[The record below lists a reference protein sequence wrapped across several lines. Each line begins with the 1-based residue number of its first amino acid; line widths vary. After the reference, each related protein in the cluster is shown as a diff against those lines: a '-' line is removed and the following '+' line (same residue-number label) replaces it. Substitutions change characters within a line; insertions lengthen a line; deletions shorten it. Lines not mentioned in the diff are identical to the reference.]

1 MNTSTGLGL
10 IGDDNGSFRTLV
22 TESLYVKH
30 DSDFGSISFDSIG
43 TNLIPSIDNTYNIGS
58 NTFRWKDLH
67 AVRSMIPLFSTVSS
81 DITFNPFT
89 NIVKPFTD
97 GAIDF
102 GSSANRWKDIY
113 ANRSFISTLATDS
126 LDLIMSPASF
136 LVRPPVT
143 WTYDLGSED
152 YNWNNFH
159 TLRIYTPTIGTSFT
173 SPADLKL
180 YPSTNVVRPFNNG
193 TMSFGTSAHRWLSG
207 YISLMFTD
215 TIGNDAVGGHLNLF
229 ANSGI
234 VKPTTDNATDLGKT
248 DFRWKDIHAL
258 RTFIPTLSTSSSNLT
273 ISPSTNIVV
282 GSADNT
288 LEIGTSTNNIKTEY
302 VNKLI
307 LNSQNA
313 NSSDQIDLWGLDTNP
328 SGGGGSTLKSFGKI
342 SAEMLANPPKAGLSI
357 KSIGAIEL
365 SVDTDAGSGGA
376 DSDFAVIFKYN
387 NQSTTTSAGL
397 FMTIDQTGK
406 IQSTCTTNQIVL
418 NYLNTRQ
425 VTLNFPHPTTGVART
440 YSMPT
445 DVANSNFVMSEGA
458 ATINGAKT
466 LSSALTITPTT
477 NQLVLGT
484 TNTTTISSTAPAAS
498 RVVTL
503 PDAGTNSSI
512 LLTEGSQ
519 TINGSK
525 TFSVST
531 AFTGVSGGITLPT
544 TGGTPATLDFYELT
558 SYSTTFSAGTGA
570 VSASFTI
577 NIVRMGVM
585 VTMLI
590 PGISITGGAGTYNQ
604 ISSVTAMAA
613 RFCPG
618 NSRVIVARV
627 HNNGGTA
634 NGYGVIQVQASG
646 VFNIFRTDTSAII
659 QNWNEGTVMGTTD
672 PVQISYIFGV

>member
-1 MNTSTGLGL
+1 MNTSTNLGL
-10 IGDDNGSFRTLV
+10 IGDDNGSFRTLI

-30 DSDFGSISFDSIG
+30 DSDFGSITFDSIG

-113 ANRSFISTLATDS
+113 ANRSFISTLATDAF
-126 LDLIMSPASF
+126 DLIMSPASF

-152 YNWNNFH
+152 YTWNNFH
-159 TLRIYTPTIGTSFT
+159 TLRIYTPTIGTSFV

-207 YISLMFTD
+207 YITLMFTD

-258 RTFIPTLSTSSSNLT
+258 KTYLS
-273 ISPSTNIVV
+273 
-282 GSADNT
+282 A
-288 LEIGTSTNNIKTEY
+288 
-302 VNKLI
+302 
-307 LNSQNA
+307 
-313 NSSDQIDLWGLDTNP
+313 
-328 SGGGGSTLKSFGKI
+328 
-342 SAEMLANPPKAGLSI
+342 
-357 KSIGAIEL
+357 
-365 SVDTDAGSGGA
+365 
-376 DSDFAVIFKYN
+376 
-387 NQSTTTSAGL
+387 
-397 FMTIDQTGK
+397 
-406 IQSTCTTNQIVL
+406 
-418 NYLNTRQ
+418 
-425 VTLNFPHPTTGVART
+425 
-440 YSMPT
+440 
-445 DVANSNFVMSEGA
+445 
-458 ATINGAKT
+458 
-466 LSSALTITPTT
+466 TT

-484 TNTTTISSTAPAAS
+484 TNTATINAVAPSAS
-498 RVVTL
+498 RVYSIQDAGGAANFVMSEGAQTINGVKTFSANIAASTSVTTPL
-503 PDAGTNSSI
+503 ITLNNAAAPRIDITPTGTGLTGSIYYGRYTNDSGTDGWLHISKGMFSFVGDYSNDLGAGTLVKFYRANSSTVPGNVGTAQASTSAPANANLTFEFTQTGIFTSSGSSNQMVFNANNGSFTSTININTPTANRIYTIPDAGADCQFVMAAGT
-512 LLTEGSQ
+512 Q
-519 TINGSK
+519 TISGSK

-544 TGGTPATLDFYELT
+544 TGGTPATLDFYEST
-558 SYSTTFSAGTGA
+558 SYTTTFSAGSAPSA
-570 VSASFTI
+570 VSGSFTI

-585 VTMLI
+585 VLMLI
-590 PGISITGGAGTYNQ
+590 PGISITGGGGSYNN
-604 ISSVTAMAA
+604 ITSDTAMAA
-613 RFCPG
+613 RFRPA
-618 NSRVIVARV
+618 NSRVIVVRV

-634 NGYGVIQVQASG
+634 NGYGVIQLLSTG

-659 QNWNEGTVMGTTD
+659 QNWTASTVMGTTD